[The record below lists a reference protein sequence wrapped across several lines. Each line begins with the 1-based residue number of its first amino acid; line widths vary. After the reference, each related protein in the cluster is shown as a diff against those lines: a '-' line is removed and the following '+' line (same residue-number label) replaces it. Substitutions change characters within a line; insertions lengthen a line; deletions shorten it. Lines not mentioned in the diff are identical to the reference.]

1 MMPSGLI
8 FAIGLLAQIMF
19 AGRMLVQW
27 FLSEKQKEVV
37 SPKLFW
43 RISLVASMMMCAYG
57 WLRSDAAIIVGQL
70 ITYFIYI
77 RNLQHKND
85 WQTYWIGLR
94 IFIISIPLLAFAYI
108 LTQNV
113 NWESKF
119 ISDNATW
126 LIILGLAGQIL
137 FTFRFIIQFYF
148 SEKRKL
154 SVLPPQFWIIS
165 LLGSI
170 LIFIYGIYR
179 VDYVLL
185 IGHGGGMLAYIRNIM
200 IGRKAVA
207 NA

>member
-1 MMPSGLI
+1 MPSGVI
-8 FAIGLLAQIMF
+8 FAIGLLAQTLF
-19 AGRMLVQW
+19 AGRMIVQW
-27 FLSEKQKEVV
+27 FLSEKHKEVV
-37 SPKLFW
+37 SPRLFW

-57 WLRSDAAIIVGQL
+57 WFRSDAAIIVGQL

-77 RNLQHKND
+77 RNLQLKKD

-94 IFIISIPLLAFAYI
+94 AIIVAVPILAFMFI

-119 ISDNATW
+119 ISDNALW
-126 LIILGLAGQIL
+126 LIVLGLAGQIL
-137 FTFRFIIQFYF
+137 FTFRFIIQFYY
-148 SEKRKL
+148 SEKMKL
-154 SVLPPQFWIIS
+154 SVLPPQFWIVS

-200 IGRKAVA
+200 IGRKEVA
-207 NA
+207 HA